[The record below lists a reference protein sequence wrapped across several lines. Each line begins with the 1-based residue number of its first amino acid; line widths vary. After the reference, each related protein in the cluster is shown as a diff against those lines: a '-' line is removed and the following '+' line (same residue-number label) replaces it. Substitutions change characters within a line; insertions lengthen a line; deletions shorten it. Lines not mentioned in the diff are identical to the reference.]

1 MKCLTNKY
9 LYLTKS
15 LLMES
20 LTKTFVNVQC
30 LTNVFVNEKLHISD
44 TGMTGSS
51 VSCDTKKGATR
62 NGNNLCNKKPSVLLN
77 PSEKSDVRNP
87 HFLIFVCQLVLLVF
101 VVFNTKGYQQKIFLK
116 IISKHI

>member
-77 PSEKSDVRNP
+77 PSEKSDVRNR
-87 HFLIFVCQLVLLVF
+87 HLLICVCQLVHL
-101 VVFNTKGYQQKIFLK
+101 YFL
-116 IISKHI
+116 